1 MICTLLNLLQI
12 ILILFGTAVF
22 FNLVFYPEDF
32 IMKYLDEL
40 LKKIPIKLNPVL
52 RAIASFIISLLI
64 ILGVFLLPDL
74 GNCN

>member
-1 MICTLLNLLQI
+1 ML
-12 ILILFGTAVF
+12 
-22 FNLVFYPEDF
+22 YPDDF
-32 IMKYLDEL
+32 LMKYYGEL

>member
-1 MICTLLNLLQI
+1 MICTLLYSLHV
-12 ILILFGTAVF
+12 ILVLFLTVF
-22 FNLVFYPEDF
+22 AFNLMLYPDDF
-32 IMKYLDEL
+32 LMKYYGEL